1 MKRIY
6 LYLLSIVCF
15 ASLNTCEE
23 LGMDLRKLE
32 FTINGEI
39 TKIETF
45 DTYNVDYAV
54 LWNRADI
61 LSVFDI
67 SDGAEIKNFWIKDF
81 KVFYQPCDAIEAQS
95 LDLEMYI
102 SEPIGA
108 ITGLAFI
115 KGIDLKNLEKTVEP
129 KEPFELDVEK
139 QIGGITLL
147 NQLLG
152 GMIQDDSKFIN
163 IIVEGVHN
171 PKESLVCGAILIK
184 MDVYIVYEECRLVPF
199 NSTAGSSCE

>member
-1 MKRIY
+1 M
-6 LYLLSIVCF
+6 
-15 ASLNTCEE
+15 SLNMCEE
-23 LGMDLRKLE
+23 LGLDLRKLE

-45 DTYNVDYAV
+45 DTYDVDYAV

-81 KVFYQPCDAIEAQS
+81 NVYYQPCDAIEAQS
-95 LDLEMYI
+95 LDLEMFI
-102 SEPIGA
+102 SEPIGGLTA
-108 ITGLAFI
+108 LAFFR
-115 KGIDLKNLEKTVEP
+115 GIDLKKLEKTVDP
-129 KEPFELDVEK
+129 QKPFNLNLDKVPA
-139 QIGGITLL
+139 GITLL

-152 GMIQDDSKFIN
+152 GMIQDESKFIN
-163 IIVEGVHN
+163 IIVEGVHH

-184 MDVYIVYEECRLVPF
+184 MDVYIQYEECRLVPF
-199 NSTAGSSCE
+199 NSKAGSPCE